1 MFIVGLSHKT
11 APIGVREKF
20 YLNPL
25 QQDLLLSELKNHP
38 LITESFVL
46 STCNRIEVYLNRT
59 GSSVKSSFVISLIAK
74 IKKINLDF
82 DVTPYIYT
90 YEKAQAL
97 DHLLRVACGLESLV
111 LGEKQI
117 LGQVKHSVE
126 RARQSGT
133 LSRYFNIL
141 TNLAVRAGKKV
152 RHETLIGHGGSSIS
166 WAAIEMAEKV
176 AGNLRDKSVL
186 VIGVGKMG
194 EIALNHLHDLG
205 VKKIFLMNRTG
216 EKAENLATRYNGAAA
231 SFWNIKEILSEVDV
245 CFCAVGAPHYVL
257 DKEKIA
263 GIMEIRH
270 GRKLVLIDISMPR
283 NIDPEVKTLGKEV
296 HLSSIDDL
304 HEVVDNSM
312 KTRESALEEV
322 EGIIHQKIS
331 EFNDKISKLQNNPN
345 SDFFQ
350 CQKNCFVAEKRSS
363 Q

>member
-1 MFIVGLSHKT
+1 MFIVGLSHKI
-11 APIGVREKF
+11 APIEIREKF

-46 STCNRIEVYLNRT
+46 STCNRIEVYLKRIDPAID
-59 GSSVKSSFVISLIAK
+59 SSFVISLIAR
-74 IKKINLDF
+74 IKKINFDF
-82 DVTPYIYT
+82 DLSSYIYS
-90 YEKAQAL
+90 YEDAQAL
-97 DHLLRVACGLESLV
+97 DHLLRVSCGLESLV

-117 LGQVKHSVE
+117 LGQVKHAVE
-126 RARQSGT
+126 RARESGT

-141 TNLAVRAGKKV
+141 TNLAVRTGKKAQ
-152 RHETLIGHGGSSIS
+152 HETAISHGGSSIS
-166 WAAIEMAEKV
+166 WAAIEMAQK
-176 AGNLRDKSVL
+176 AMGDLQDRSVL
-186 VIGVGKMG
+186 VIGAGKMG

-216 EKAENLATRYNGAAA
+216 EKAEQLATRYNGVAA
-231 SFWNIKEILSEVDV
+231 SFWNIKEILSEVDI
-245 CFCAVGAPHYVL
+245 CFCAVGAPHYIL

-263 GIMEIRH
+263 NIMEMRQ

-283 NIDPEVKTLGKEV
+283 NIDPEVKSLGPQV

-312 KTRESALEEV
+312 KKSESALKEV
-322 EGIIHQKIS
+322 EGIIRQKVL
-331 EFNDKISKLQNNPN
+331 EFNDKVSKLQNNPD

-350 CQKNCFVAEKRSS
+350 STSS
-363 Q
+363 VK

>member
-11 APIGVREKF
+11 APIGIREKF

-46 STCNRIEVYLNRT
+46 STCNRTEVYLKRT
-59 GSSVKSSFVISLIAK
+59 DLSVNSPFVVSLIAK
-74 IKKINLDF
+74 VKKIDF
-82 DVTPYIYT
+82 DFDATPYIYA
-90 YEKAQAL
+90 YEEQHVL

-117 LGQVKHSVE
+117 LGQVKDSVK
-126 RARQSGT
+126 RARASGT

-141 TNLAVRAGKKV
+141 TNLAIHTGKKV
-152 RHETLIGHGGSSIS
+152 RNETAIGYGGFSVS
-166 WAAIEMAEKV
+166 WAAIEMAEKT

-186 VIGVGKMG
+186 VIGAGKMG

-216 EKAENLATRYNGAAA
+216 EKAENLATRYNGTAS

-245 CFCAVGAPHYVL
+245 CFCAVGAPHYIL

-263 GIMEIRH
+263 DIMEMRH

-283 NIDPEVKTLGKEV
+283 NIDPEVKTLGDKV
-296 HLSSIDDL
+296 HLSAIDDL
-304 HEVVDNSM
+304 HEVVDNNM
-312 KTRESALEEV
+312 KKRESAIHEV
-322 EGIIHQKIS
+322 ESIIRQKIL
-331 EFNDKISKLQNNPN
+331 EFNDKVLNL
-345 SDFFQ
+345 
-350 CQKNCFVAEKRSS
+350 KNA
-363 Q
+363 